1 MKDKDSPRHDRRRP
15 TQDVS
20 RASGDEAAMTTPA
33 PVFGDLHLLTVLGQT
48 RSYTRTAAWLGM
60 SKATVSQR
68 IAALERAVGVPLVQ
82 RSTRAVA
89 LTAAGQQLCDETAPS
104 FGQITRSYAAVRD
117 LASSPRGLVRVSA
130 PVALGRQRI
139 MPALAP
145 FLLAYPQ
152 IRVELDLND
161 RMVNLAQEGFD
172 LAIRHTQQPPDTHVA
187 WTLCETQSRLY
198 ASPDYLARHGTP
210 THPAE
215 LTQHACLV
223 YLRDSASTQRWT
235 LVRPRRRQPPEQ
247 VGVQVYGPLKTNN
260 SELLREGALAGLGIA
275 ILPDFSAEGREAGDT
290 RPTLVNVLPQ
300 WQAQGVFGSRI
311 LAIRPWA
318 PQVPKAVRHL
328 VEHLRDSL

>member
-1 MKDKDSPRHDRRRP
+1 
-15 TQDVS
+15 
-20 RASGDEAAMTTPA
+20 
-33 PVFGDLHLLTVLGQT
+33 
-48 RSYTRTAAWLGM
+48 
-60 SKATVSQR
+60 
-68 IAALERAVGVPLVQ
+68 
-82 RSTRAVA
+82 
-89 LTAAGQQLCDETAPS
+89 
-104 FGQITRSYAAVRD
+104 
-117 LASSPRGLVRVSA
+117 
-130 PVALGRQRI
+130 
-139 MPALAP
+139 
-145 FLLAYPQ
+145 
-152 IRVELDLND
+152 
-161 RMVNLAQEGFD
+161 MVNLAQEGFD

-198 ASPDYLARHGTP
+198 ASPDYLARHGPP

-215 LTQHACLV
+215 LAQHACLV

-290 RPTLVNVLPQ
+290 RPALVNVLPQ